1 VVHPVEGVEGWIPLL
16 AVMAEQL
23 HKGLLA
29 EMAEARLPVGV
40 VGVQVALAV
49 PAARTVVQVALAF
62 QILLQDLHLTMVAV
76 AVAAPIMVH
85 LQEQVVQEMVETVE
99 LAQEQP
105 QLMQLQ
111 IPEAVEAVE
120 AVMAR
125 LIRVALVA
133 LEWLYYQFLLHFIPE
148 M

>member
-1 VVHPVEGVEGWIPLL
+1 
-16 AVMAEQL
+16 
-23 HKGLLA
+23 
-29 EMAEARLPVGV
+29 V

-76 AVAAPIMVH
+76 AAAAPIMVH